1 MDKKAENILTGK
13 KVKPT
18 AIRILVLKELLSQ
31 SKAISLYELEN
42 KLDEIE
48 RTSIF
53 RTLKI
58 FTKNNLVHEI
68 DDGSGASKYA
78 LCNENC
84 TCSLD
89 DLHLHFFCIKCS
101 KTFCLHEFHIPLI
114 QLPETFRIESA
125 NFVLKGIC
133 PDCNK

>member
-1 MDKKAENILTGK
+1 MDKKAEDILANK
-13 KVKPT
+13 KIKST
-18 AIRILVLKELLSQ
+18 TIRILVLNELLSQ

-53 RTLKI
+53 RTLKT
-58 FTKNNLVHEI
+58 FERNNLIHEI

-78 LCNENC
+78 LCDDNC
-84 TCSLD
+84 TCSFN
-89 DLHLHFFCIKCS
+89 DLHLHFFCTKCN
-101 KTFCLHEFHIPLI
+101 KTFCLREFQIPSI
-114 QLPETFRIESA
+114 QLPDNFKVESA

-133 PDCNK
+133 SGCNK